1 MCWPDGKQI
10 EAVDSICLLG
20 IPIDNDLKMSS
31 MVEEK
36 VSNGFKSLWFIKRLQ
51 SQGVKQ
57 KHLVPVY
64 RAYVQSK
71 IEYGLAPFAKM
82 LTAGQIE
89 HLESPLKRASKL
101 MMKIPIYMPN
111 NDPDYISYADRLKY
125 LGLETIESRILKRHT
140 NLASA
145 IEFDPRFEKFIM
157 LNKSRVTRGR
167 REYVLPVPRTVW
179 SANWFRELVLADSQS
194 Q

>member
-1 MCWPDGKQI
+1 MYSRCAIQFTKLELTKAHTKGGTTLWDICVQLVRALDMCMILLFFDRFSPFFVIDFAKKGQVDISKLCWPDGKQI

-82 LTAGQIE
+82 LTAGQIVTNW
-89 HLESPLKRASKL
+89 LIPTLK
-101 MMKIPIYMPN
+101 
-111 NDPDYISYADRLKY
+111 
-125 LGLETIESRILKRHT
+125 IEKWAVNCR
-140 NLASA
+140 
-145 IEFDPRFEKFIM
+145 
-157 LNKSRVTRGR
+157 
-167 REYVLPVPRTVW
+167 
-179 SANWFRELVLADSQS
+179 
-194 Q
+194 